1 MASLV
6 EVPEKHPGALNE
18 SMEGANFVKELWF
31 VESIGGGVVLV
42 MEKEKSYEVERK
54 PRVKECLRAMYLFLE
69 SRLGSQAVRMTLAP
83 SNSMNSMAGR

>member
-31 VESIGGGVVLV
+31 VESIGGGVDVGDG
-42 MEKEKSYEVERK
+42 EGEV
-54 PRVKECLRAMYLFLE
+54 V
-69 SRLGSQAVRMTLAP
+69 
-83 SNSMNSMAGR
+83 